1 MDPQRDAGAPGR
13 GDGMFL
19 NYVPG
24 GIGLVAIIFLTVMM
38 NFFLAHNKS
47 NRIDYDSLMEEESNA
62 NRARRKDIGPEHFV
76 KPDLDK
82 LPFTGFSNEEAEV
95 KKRGSLPMI
104 RFDKNLNNN
113 ELKYMFGVANL
124 DEITRMEENFT
135 EFIRAMFKWA
145 EELVSHGV
153 YDNAVIVLNETVR
166 LKSELS
172 KSYTLLADI
181 YKLRNDEAAL
191 KSFAKKISTENFF
204 RDNIQLKTKVLN
216 HLNKLTTR
224 EEGGE

>member
-1 MDPQRDAGAPGR
+1 
-13 GDGMFL
+13 MFL
-19 NYVPG
+19 KYVPG
-24 GIGLVAIIFLTVMM
+24 GIGLVVIIFLTVML
-38 NFFLAHNKS
+38 NFFLARNKS

-62 NRARRKDIGPEHFV
+62 NRARRRDIGPEHFV
-76 KPDLDK
+76 RPDLDK

-104 RFDKNLNNN
+104 RFDKNLSNN

-135 EFIRAMFKWA
+135 EFIRAMIIWA
-145 EELVSHGV
+145 EEFVSRGV
-153 YDNAVIVLNETVR
+153 YDNAEAVLNETIK

-181 YKLRNDEAAL
+181 YKLKNDEAML
-191 KSFAKKISTENFF
+191 NSFVDKISAGDFF
-204 RDNIQLKTKVLN
+204 TGNIQLRTKVLN
-216 HLNKLTTR
+216 HIYKQTAKY
-224 EEGGE
+224 EEDGE